1 LKIAISAMGNSLD
14 AEVNQRFGR
23 TRWLIIFETENGEYE
38 AIDNSDNYNAPQ
50 GAGIKTADTVAK
62 KGCKAVITGHLGP
75 KAFTVL
81 NRAGIKGYNCQSGTV
96 QEAIE
101 KYKNGQL
108 TEISSPDV
116 KGHW

>member
-1 LKIAISAMGNSLD
+1 MKIAISAMGNSLD

-62 KGCKAVITGHLGP
+62 KVARQLSPVILAQKP
-75 KAFTVL
+75 LPF
-81 NRAGIKGYNCQSGTV
+81 
-96 QEAIE
+96 
-101 KYKNGQL
+101 
-108 TEISSPDV
+108 
-116 KGHW
+116 